1 MQRGTALIDDSG
13 KEKQVFLYDTKD
25 GCGTRVNTGYLL
37 GLKYV
42 SAVKAGGVFML
53 AK

>member
-1 MQRGTALIDDSG
+1 MQRGTALIDGSG
-13 KEKQVFLYDTKD
+13 KEKEVFLYDTKD
-25 GCGTRVNTGYLL
+25 GHGTRVNTGFLL

-42 SAVKAGGVFML
+42 SAVEARVFML